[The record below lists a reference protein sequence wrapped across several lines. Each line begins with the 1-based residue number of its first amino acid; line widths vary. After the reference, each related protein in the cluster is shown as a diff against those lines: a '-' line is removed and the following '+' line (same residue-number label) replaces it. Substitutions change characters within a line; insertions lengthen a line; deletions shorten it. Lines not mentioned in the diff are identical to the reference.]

1 MTTTPMQTTQD
12 RDRELTDYLYRA
24 LRTIPQEIGG
34 TEAMIASLTRD
45 KKAAEQRLEDAEL
58 NAQMRTEI
66 KGSNAEA
73 RKIEMKVAISKDPD
87 YRAAQKEIAEYEGE
101 IEIQQ
106 AEMNS
111 KRREFQAAIA
121 LAELHAARINLMA
134 KLQRAADTK

>member
-1 MTTTPMQTTQD
+1 MTPIQTTQD

-34 TEAMIASLTRD
+34 TEAMIAALTRD

-58 NAQMRTEI
+58 NAQMRAEV

-73 RKIEMKVAISKDPD
+73 RKIEMKAAISKDPD

-121 LAELHAARINLMA
+121 LAELHAARINFMA
-134 KLQRAADTK
+134 KLQRAADAK